1 METLLPLDLFPFS
14 VFGDIIVIV
23 IAPINVTNP
32 KSHCHNY
39 YLMQFSVL
47 KKLNSKCTLLS
58 LGILIFLFIVTIS
71 LHFSYKFELAYR
83 GISLAQYIFAM
94 LCCALLSHS
103 VMSNSF
109 NPMDCSQPGSSVH
122 GVFQTR
128 ILEWIAIPFSWGS
141 SQPRD

>member
-1 METLLPLDLFPFS
+1 METLLPVDLFPFS
-14 VFGDIIVIV
+14 IFGDIIVIV

-32 KSHCHNY
+32 KLHCHNY

-47 KKLNSKCTLLS
+47 KKLNSKCILLS

-94 LCCALLSHS
+94 LCFALLSHS

-122 GVFQTR
+122 GVFQTK
-128 ILEWIAIPFSWGS
+128 ILEWIAIPFSGGS